1 MSDAPFDLVDAK
13 DTFTDS
19 DWFHSCRET
28 QTPYVVVRSGE
39 RSADV
44 LWDYITLPPCC
55 DARLRRNFIA
65 LERDARA
72 IFEQF
77 AQPESYLRIK
87 PTMICFDHLRVDQA
101 KSAAA
106 ALYRLIAHYLPE
118 TAITGP
124 AATTADSQMPHPP
137 TDWPKTH
144 SLWVEEAGL
153 A

>member
-19 DWFHSCRET
+19 DWFHTCRET

-55 DARLRRNFIA
+55 DARLRHNFIA
-65 LERDARA
+65 LEHEARA

-106 ALYRLIAHYLPE
+106 ALYRLITHYLPE
-118 TAITGP
+118 TAITRSS
-124 AATTADSQMPHPP
+124 AISADSQMAHPS
-137 TDWPKTH
+137 TDRPKTR
-144 SLWVEEAGL
+144 SLWVEETGL